1 MNTPRVERKQVSFW
15 NDENKETARRMYL
28 DEDKS
33 SSIVGAYLGVTR
45 NSVIGIINRMGLK
58 KDKKVVVKGPKRER
72 KKYVRARTA
81 ADRVERRA
89 EGPAPVLI
97 HGEAIPPLLNSVL
110 DLTYWSCNYPYG
122 AHSFQFCG
130 RPKVRGAF
138 CRQHATICYQDPLYR
153 RVS

>member
-1 MNTPRVERKQVSFW
+1 MNTPRVERKQASFW
-15 NDENKETARRMYL
+15 NDENRETARRMYL

-33 SSIVGAYLGVTR
+33 SSIVGAHLGVTR

-58 KDKKVVVKGPKRER
+58 KDKKVVVKGPKIEH

-89 EGPAPVLI
+89 EGPVPVLV
-97 HGEAIPPLLNSVL
+97 HGEAIPPLLESVMDLNSHR
-110 DLTYWSCNYPYG
+110 CAYPYG
-122 AHSFQFCG
+122 AHSFKFCG

-138 CRQHATICYQDPLYR
+138 CSAHAELCYNPLYKP
-153 RVS
+153 VS